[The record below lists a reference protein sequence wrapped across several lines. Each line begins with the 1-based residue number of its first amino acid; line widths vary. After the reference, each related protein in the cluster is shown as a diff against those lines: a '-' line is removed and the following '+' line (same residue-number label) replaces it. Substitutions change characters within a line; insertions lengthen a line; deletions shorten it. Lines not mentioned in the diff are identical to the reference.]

1 MIICPHAYFSYL
13 VRTSATKIYSMAA
26 LTFLAFYEYLTSI
39 SSPMKVRFLIERDR
53 RLLFRGPRNI
63 TQIKW
68 NDKIE
73 NHRIKLF
80 TEWLKV
86 LEGKITR
93 QEFDSAVMLKH

>member
-1 MIICPHAYFSYL
+1 
-13 VRTSATKIYSMAA
+13 MAL

-39 SSPMKVRFLIERDR
+39 SSTMKVKLLIERDKS
-53 RLLFRGPRNI
+53 LLFRGPKNI

-80 TEWLKV
+80 NEWLKV
-86 LEGKITR
+86 LEGEMTR
-93 QEFDSAVMLKH
+93 EEFDKRLMLKH